1 MSDNKE
7 KKGFWSTLFA
17 PKKKS
22 SCCCGSQI
30 EIVPENVKPAEAPSC
45 DCGSTDC
52 GTKVIKVLGTGCSSC
67 KALYATVQEAVKQL
81 GIDAEVIKEED
92 LNKIM
97 AYNVMSLPALVVN
110 EKVVSKGQKLTVEQV
125 KQLLA

>member
-1 MSDNKE
+1 MSE

-30 EIVPENVKPAEAPSC
+30 EIVPENVKPVDTPSC
-45 DCGSTDC
+45 CSEATKE

-67 KALYATVQEAVKQL
+67 KALYTTVQEAVAQL
-81 GIDAEVIKEED
+81 GIDAKVEKEED
-92 LNKIM
+92 LEKIM
-97 AYNVMSLPALVVN
+97 AYNVMSLPALVIDG
-110 EKVVSKGQKLTVEQV
+110 KVVAKGQKLSVEQV
-125 KQLLA
+125 KGLIG